1 MSVEEPPNPLAES
14 GVTIRSDSEQYSR
27 HEDSSVSPPSSS
39 SPAVVLYQP
48 PTLWSIFRGAAIN
61 IFLPFINGMMLGF
74 GELFAHEAAFRLGWS
89 NTREPVEDRRR
100 SRLEI
105 LARDGSFCEP
115 NIRRTPQ
122 RACKMLPS
130 RSLFRFG
137 PAPGLSRAVTLRSNG
152 AVLRNT
158 TTSGRIRSP
167 AILAA
172 TSQPLLYS
180 QRQARNASTQA
191 TTTVPPTDAVDL
203 TDFSG
208 TPVNLTGSDLLD
220 IPEQIGFLK
229 TLGLDYGWG
238 PTSFMQTVLE
248 SVYVYTGLPWWASMA
263 IVAVGIRVALFKP
276 TLIASE
282 NAIKFQELQKDPEYA
297 GAMEEM
303 KRLMVSGNHIAG
315 ASARAKVSLMNK
327 KAGYSVFKN
336 LYPMLQIPLGIGM
349 FRLTQGMAALPV
361 PSFETG
367 GFLWFTDLAASD
379 PLFIMPII
387 TGLLMA
393 WSMRIPLKYMA
404 PQQQKISRIMSLV
417 IMPISTG
424 VALFFPAGTT
434 WFFFLSSLL
443 HGTQTYVLHQGW
455 FRRMVGLPPLSAPSS
470 APRVAW
476 HAPRVLNVAAPRV
489 KGSQTAKSAPAAGSQ
504 SIYQS
509 LMTSINDAKG
519 MTNERMDKNAGER
532 SAKAAKEYQDRRAL
546 EEKERLVSR
555 LQSKKMKGY

>member
-89 NTREPVEDRRR
+89 NTR
-100 SRLEI
+100 
-105 LARDGSFCEP
+105 P
-115 NIRRTPQ
+115 NIRQTPQ

-137 PAPGLSRAVTLRSNG
+137 PAPGLSRARQFSTALRTND

-158 TTSGRIRSP
+158 TTSGRIRGP

-172 TSQPLLYS
+172 TSQPLLLS

-203 TDFSG
+203 TNFSG

-303 KRLMVSGNHIAG
+303 KRLMVNGNHIAG

-327 KAGYSVFKN
+327 KAGYSIFKN

-404 PQQQKISRIMSLV
+404 PQQQKISRIMSLI

-519 MTNERMDKNAGER
+519 MTNARMDKNAGER